1 MKLILKSLQFLIIL
15 LVLYLAVVFAFSR
28 IGSGAST
35 IMKIATRNPV
45 TPGGFGFTLQRFQ
58 DIENYRDVDI
68 VFLGSSHCYRTFDTR
83 IYEEYGLK
91 TFNMGTT
98 GQSPMNTYYLLKRYF
113 DQINPKLV
121 IFDINY
127 RVIDRDGLEC
137 FYDLAQNMDYFPEM
151 MEMAFAIKS
160 FHAINGAVSKWMLD
174 ITGTAPKFKQKE
186 RKQDFYVSGGYV
198 EFKPD
203 TVSAAKSY
211 ETKPVSQNAPK
222 RKPRTVVPL
231 KEQMDYIAKVVQYVK
246 SRNARIVLVTKPEP
260 AENLK
265 AIANYEEVS
274 RQIADLAARINV
286 PYFDFNHI
294 SLPLNTREHFYDKEY
309 LSPAG
314 VQIFNPALIEMLH
327 ERNMIDWQSKTPMP
341 EASLRY

>member
-1 MKLILKSLQFLIIL
+1 MKLILKSLQFVLIL
-15 LVLYLAVVFAFSR
+15 LVLYLAAVFAFSR
-28 IGSGAST
+28 IGRGANT

-45 TPGGFGFTLQRFQ
+45 MPGGFGFTLQRFQ

-68 VFLGSSHCYRTFDTR
+68 VFLGSSHCYRTFDPR
-83 IYEEYGLK
+83 IYEEYGLE

-98 GQSPMNTYYLLKRYF
+98 GQTPLNTYFLLKHYF
-113 DQINPKLV
+113 DQLHPKLV

-127 RVIDRDGLEC
+127 RVIDRDGLES
-137 FYDLAQNMDYFPEM
+137 FYDLSQNIDYFPEM

-174 ITGTAPKFKQKE
+174 ITGTTPEFKQKE
-186 RKQDFYVSGGYV
+186 CEQDFYVSGGYV
-198 EFKPD
+198 EFNPD
-203 TVSAAKSY
+203 TGSAVKSY
-211 ETKPVSQNAPK
+211 ETKPVSRNTPK

-246 SRNARIVLVTKPEP
+246 SRNARIVLITKPEP

-265 AIANYEEVS
+265 AIANYDEVS
-274 RQIADLAARINV
+274 RQIAGLAARINV
-286 PYFDFNHI
+286 LYIDFNHI
-294 SLPLNTREHFYDKEY
+294 PLRLNAREHFHDKEY

-314 VQIFNPALIEMLH
+314 VQVFNPALIEMLH
-327 ERNMIDWQSKTPMP
+327 RRNMIDWQTKAPMP
-341 EASLRY
+341 EASLLN